1 MIRGN
6 DPILLTPGPLT
17 TSLETKQ
24 AMLRDWGSWDS
35 TFNAMTASICKDLV
49 AVVNG
54 AGTHVC
60 VPLQGSGTFAVE
72 AALAN
77 LVPRGGKVL
86 VPQNGAYCQRILKIL
101 KYLGRAHAAIDLAED
116 AQATAAM
123 IEEAFARD
131 PAITHVAQV
140 HCETSTGI
148 LNPLPEI
155 AAACARHGKGLIV
168 DAMSSF
174 GALEIDASKYPIDAI
189 VAASGKCIEG
199 APGMGFVIARQEIIE
214 KCAGNSHSLAMDLH
228 DQWTYMQKT
237 TQWRFTPPTHVVAAF
252 RAALDQFKAEGGTA
266 ARGARYRRN
275 CETLIESMSALG
287 FKSFLPRAIQAPI
300 IVTFHA
306 PGDPNYTFKAFYD
319 KVRAR
324 GYILYPGKLTQLET
338 FRVGCIGAIDANEM
352 RNVASA
358 VAETLKEM
366 AISQVAPAAARAP
379 ARASA

>member
-24 AMLRDWGSWDS
+24 AMLRDWGSWDAS
-35 TFNAMTASICKDLV
+35 FNAITGSICKDLV
-49 AVVNG
+49 DVVRG

-60 VPLQGSGTFAVE
+60 VPLQGSGTFSVE

-77 LVPRGGKVL
+77 LVPRDGKVL
-86 VPQNGAYCQRILKIL
+86 VPQNGAYCQRIVKIL
-101 KYLGRAHAAIDLAED
+101 KYLGRAHVALDLPED
-116 AQATAAM
+116 QHPTGAM
-123 IEEAFARD
+123 VEEALAKD

-140 HCETSTGI
+140 HCETGTGI
-148 LNPLPEI
+148 LNPLADV
-155 AAACARHGKGLIV
+155 AAACARQKRGLIV
-168 DAMSSF
+168 DAMSSL
-174 GALEIDASKYPIDAI
+174 GALEIDVSKSPIDAV

-199 APGMGFVIARQEIIE
+199 PPGMGFVIARQAVLE
-214 KCAGNSHSLAMDLH
+214 KSQGNSHSLAMDLY

-252 RAALDQFKAEGGTA
+252 RVALDQFKAEGGVA
-266 ARGARYRRN
+266 ARGARYKKN
-275 CETLIESMSALG
+275 CDTLIDGMAALG
-287 FKSFLPRAIQAPI
+287 FRTFLPRAVQAPV

-306 PGDPNYTFKAFYD
+306 PADPNYAFKPFYE
-319 KVRAR
+319 KVKAR
-324 GYILYPGKLTQLET
+324 GYILYPGKLTQVET

-352 RNVASA
+352 RNVVSA

-366 AISQVAPAAARAP
+366 GVKQVAPAAARAVT
-379 ARASA
+379 A

>member
-1 MIRGN
+1 MIKGN

-24 AMLRDWGSWDS
+24 AMLRDWGSWDAA
-35 TFNAMTASICKDLV
+35 FNAITTSICKDV
-49 AVVNG
+49 VDIVNG
-54 AGTHVC
+54 KGSHVC

-77 LVPRGGKVL
+77 LVPRDGKVL
-86 VPQNGAYCQRILKIL
+86 VPNNGAYCARIVKIL
-101 KYLGRAHAAIDLAED
+101 KYIGREHSVIDLGD
-116 AQATAAM
+116 DKQATGAIVEGALQ
-123 IEEAFARD
+123 AD
-131 PAITHVAQV
+131 PRITHVAQV
-140 HCETSTGI
+140 HCETGAGI

-155 AAACARHGKGLIV
+155 AAACARQGKGLIV

-174 GALEIDASKYPIDAI
+174 GAVDIDVSKHPIDAV

-199 APGMGFVIARQEIIE
+199 APGMGFVIARQAVLEQSQ
-214 KCAGNSHSLAMDLH
+214 GNSHSLAMDLH

-266 ARGARYRRN
+266 ARGARYRKN
-275 CETLIESMSALG
+275 CETLIEAMTAQGFRTFLARAL
-287 FKSFLPRAIQAPI
+287 QAPV

-306 PGDPNYTFKAFYD
+306 PGDPAYSFKPFYE
-319 KVRAR
+319 KVRSR

-338 FRVGCIGAIDANEM
+338 FRVGCIGAIDFNEM

-358 VAETLKEM
+358 IAETLKEM
-366 AISQVAPAAARAP
+366 GIKQVAPAKVPVTA
-379 ARASA
+379 